1 MSKICQRHIV
11 KPVKIYSQCV
21 GCELEWLQADVKQLR
36 IEIRS
41 LKKEKYQLVMQKAER
56 DEEIAELKEENERLQ
71 REIKRY
77 AELEKALRERG
88 CRNGRREKTNDLRRR
103 LRR

>member
-41 LKKEKYQLVMQKAER
+41 LKKEKYQLVMQVVER
-56 DEEIAELKEENERLQ
+56 NAEIAELKEENERLQ

-77 AELEKALRERG
+77 AELEKA
-88 CRNGRREKTNDLRRR
+88 
-103 LRR
+103 